1 MAINKFFEARN
12 AANADERNEQQENL
26 VKKQS
31 VVERLKALVEETVED
46 LHDKVQALTDE
57 YNTIG
62 HVPFKDKDSLF
73 REYHDTLDILYKKMN
88 KNRANRRLNAFKDN
102 LKEVAKRGEN
112 AVETERQKMQRRFNE
127 MKQELE
133 TYENNLNFLTASSK
147 KGSSLIDDMNK
158 KVDKLRDELELMKQ
172 KIKAIENNNG

>member
-1 MAINKFFEARN
+1 M
-12 AANADERNEQQENL
+12 
-26 VKKQS
+26 
-31 VVERLKALVEETVED
+31 
-46 LHDKVQALTDE
+46 
-57 YNTIG
+57 
-62 HVPFKDKDSLF
+62 
-73 REYHDTLDILYKKMN
+73 
-88 KNRANRRLNAFKDN
+88 
-102 LKEVAKRGEN
+102 AKRGEN